1 MKSFTRPLISQIYG
15 SDQVEIQDFGDV
27 VKLFRDPD
35 ISKALEKL
43 RIMADKLEIKPE
55 EIPKF
60 MED

>member
-27 VKLFRDPD
+27 VKLFRDHD